1 MEYVVVFLLIIFSI
15 ASSSKKKNKQSK
27 TKKPQANA
35 AKKGTD
41 RSKNR
46 QEMKKPAA
54 SKMQEKKAE
63 QKKAEQKKA
72 KMEGIDP
79 CHEDMLRPQ
88 HIGLH
93 YEESDL
99 SRAEEGEDPCHPG
112 EAISEEGIGQNIAEH
127 IHSGTPLFSQEDV
140 RRGIIVSEI
149 LTRPKERRNRMH
161 RYAGRGYGKYT
172 GTDRR

>member
-63 QKKAEQKKA
+63 QKKA
-72 KMEGIDP
+72 KMEGLDP

-127 IHSGTPLFSQEDV
+127 IHSGMPLFSQEDV

>member
-54 SKMQEKKAE
+54 SKMQEKKV
-63 QKKAEQKKA
+63 EQKKA
-72 KMEGIDP
+72 KMEGLDP